1 MTSESTI
8 ECIESAELLGDP
20 HPLLEQLGPA
30 DGLVAFDA
38 APAAPQFA
46 RVHDL
51 PSLQS
56 FLRVYQ
62 REILLPLEWPAILRA
77 HTHASR
83 FELRELVALDGWL
96 AAEPALRD
104 FAAASCRVGQRQLSK
119 LRPLRDERFI
129 QRYLKAIAAGEA
141 RGWHTLVYGISL
153 AVYSLPLR
161 QGLLSY
167 AQHTFGGFIDNAAGP
182 LRLTEAGREGLHA
195 EVCASLPTAMELLL
209 APAEGSALCIV

>member
-1 MTSESTI
+1 MTRESTI
-8 ECIESAELLGDP
+8 ESIETAELLGDP
-20 HPLLEQLGPA
+20 HPLLEQIGPA
-30 DGLVAFDA
+30 DGLARFDA
-38 APAAPQFA
+38 ARATRQFA
-46 RVHDL
+46 RVHDF

-56 FLRVYQ
+56 FLGAYQ

-77 HTHASR
+77 HAHASR
-83 FELRELVALDGWL
+83 YELRELVALDGRL

-119 LRPLRDERFI
+119 LRPLRDERFM
-129 QRYLKAIAAGEA
+129 QRYLKAIADGDA

-167 AQHTFGGFIDNAAGP
+167 AQHTLGGFIDHAAGP
-182 LRLTEAGREGLHA
+182 LRLAGADSVELHA
-195 EVCASLPTAMELLL
+195 EACAGLPGAMEHLL
-209 APAEGSALCIV
+209 ASAYGSALCIV

>member
-8 ECIESAELLGDP
+8 ESIETAELLGDP

-30 DGLVAFDA
+30 DGLATFDA
-38 APAAPQFA
+38 APATRHFA

-56 FLRVYQ
+56 FLRAYQ

-77 HTHASR
+77 HGHASR
-83 FELRELVALDGWL
+83 YELRELVALDSQL

-129 QRYLKAIAAGEA
+129 QRYLKAIASGEA

-161 QGLLSY
+161 QGLLGY
-167 AQHTFGGFIDNAAGP
+167 AQSTLGGFIDNAAGP
-182 LRLTEAGREGLHA
+182 LRLGEACIEELHA
-195 EVCASLPTAMELLL
+195 EACAGLPGAMELLL
-209 APAEGSALCIV
+209 SPADGPALCVV

>member
-1 MTSESTI
+1 MTTGPKI
-8 ECIESAELLGDP
+8 EAIETAELLGDP

-30 DGLVAFDA
+30 DGLATFDA
-38 APAAPQFA
+38 APAALQFA
-46 RVHDL
+46 RVRDL

-62 REILLPLEWPAILRA
+62 NEILLPLEWPAILHA
-77 HTHASR
+77 HAHAAR
-83 FELRELVALDGWL
+83 FELRELVALDGRL
-96 AAEPALRD
+96 AGEPALRD
-104 FAAASCRVGQRQLSK
+104 FAVASCRVGQRQLSK

-129 QRYLKAIAAGEA
+129 QRYLKAIADGDA

-167 AQHTFGGFIDNAAGP
+167 AQHTLGGFIENAAGP
-182 LRLTEAGREGLHA
+182 LRLTEAGVEELHA
-195 EVCASLPTAMELLL
+195 EVCAGLPAAMERLLV
-209 APAEGSALCIV
+209 PAGGPTLGIV